1 MNPTKR
7 LIIAIDGHSSCGKS
21 TLAKALA
28 KKLGYVFVDSGA
40 MYRGVT
46 LYALRN
52 GLITNGMLDE
62 KHLIESLNDIRL
74 EFVFNTTTE
83 KSDLLLNNENVE
95 QTIRQPEVAAH
106 VSKVAAIKEVR
117 KKLVHEQQIM
127 GQNGGLV
134 MDGRDIGTVVFPHAD
149 MKFFV
154 TATADVRA
162 HRRHLELSS
171 TGIELTLEEVKRN
184 LIERDELDS
193 SRAESPLIQASDAIL
208 LDTTHL
214 TQEEQ
219 LDEALTLIQ
228 QKTGDFNSI

>member
-1 MNPTKR
+1 MNQTKR

-28 KKLGYVFVDSGA
+28 KKLGYIFVDSGA

-46 LYALRN
+46 LYALRK
-52 GLITNGMLDE
+52 GLIEDGILDE
-62 KHLIESLNDIRL
+62 KHLIESLKDIRL
-74 EFVFNTTTE
+74 EFEFNNSTE
-83 KSDLLLNNENVE
+83 KSDMILNNENVE
-95 QTIRQPEVAAH
+95 YTIRQPEVAAY

-117 KKLVHEQQIM
+117 EKLVHEQQTM
-127 GQNGGLV
+127 GENGGIV

-149 MKFFV
+149 IKFFV
-154 TATADVRA
+154 TASADVRA
-162 HRRHLELSS
+162 HRRYLELRMS
-171 TGIELTLEEVKRN
+171 GLELNLEEVKKN

-193 SRAESPLIQASDAIL
+193 SRAESPLTQASDSIL

-219 LDEALTLIQ
+219 LDQALGLIQ
-228 QKTGDFNSI
+228 QKRAEFN

>member
-1 MNPTKR
+1 MNQTKR

-28 KKLGYVFVDSGA
+28 KKLEYIFVDSGA

-46 LYALRN
+46 LYALRK
-52 GLITNGMLDE
+52 GLIEDGILDE
-62 KHLIESLNDIRL
+62 KHLIESLKDIRL
-74 EFVFNTTTE
+74 EFEFNNSTE
-83 KSDLLLNNENVE
+83 KSDMILNNENVE
-95 QTIRQPEVAAH
+95 YTIRQPEVAAY

-117 KKLVHEQQIM
+117 EKLVHEQQTM
-127 GQNGGLV
+127 GENGGIV

-149 MKFFV
+149 IKFFV
-154 TATADVRA
+154 TASADVRA
-162 HRRHLELSS
+162 HRRYLELRMS
-171 TGIELTLEEVKRN
+171 GLELNLEEVKKN

-193 SRAESPLIQASDAIL
+193 SRAESPLTQASDSIL

-219 LDEALTLIQ
+219 LDQALGLIQ
-228 QKTGDFNSI
+228 QKRAEFN